1 MLKVT
6 YILVSLLFVGVNLL
20 KSGFRDYDLS
30 FVQMMQWTHCI
41 QSPVCVNTSIDVN
54 TFMEEEEF
62 LPFSSP
68 NISSKIPFPDPVPPL
83 MNDGTCCK
91 GCSCD
96 LDHCTLSGTCCPDLL
111 EYLPSLDE
119 SASKIK
125 IVCQKASLKKN
136 RSHDLPVGLDV
147 WMFTRC
153 PDDYTDEV
161 TKEKCEN
168 PDEFADWD
176 TKIPVVHD
184 RPILHNNYQNIHCAL
199 CHNVS
204 RTNLIT
210 WEVAVYCSK
219 GELLPSSRETILDE
233 VRLAEYCNIVY
244 KYPLQY
250 DTMDTCEPVISR
262 CNETG
267 EWEEY
272 DAVTE
277 AACHA
282 YIDIY
287 EGKYKNLFCYLCNSW
302 RPYNLPPVCVY
313 FESRPPPPSF
323 SALLKF
329 TASQEETVPNENKE
343 NTCLESEIF
352 DKYKVRHVSNFRF
365 IIQN

>member
-6 YILVSLLFVGVNLL
+6 NIFVCLFVGVNLL
-20 KSGFRDYDLS
+20 KSGFGDYDIS
-30 FVQMMQWTHCI
+30 FVQLMQRTHCI
-41 QSPVCVNTSIDVN
+41 QSPVCVNTSI
-54 TFMEEEEF
+54 EF
-62 LPFSSP
+62 WPFSTP
-68 NISSKIPFPDPVPPL
+68 TISSKIPIPDPVPPF
-83 MNDGTCCK
+83 MNDGSCCK

-96 LDHCTLSGTCCPDLL
+96 IDRCTLSGTCCPDLL
-111 EYLPSLDE
+111 ENLPSLDE

-136 RSHDLPVGLDV
+136 QSRGLPVGLDV
-147 WMFTRC
+147 WIFTRC
-153 PDDYTDEV
+153 PDDYSDEV

-184 RPILHNNYQNIHCAL
+184 RPILNNNYQNIHCAL

-204 RTNLIT
+204 RTNLIN
-210 WEVAVYCSK
+210 WEVALHCSK
-219 GELLPSSRETILDE
+219 GELLPSSIETILDE
-233 VRLAEYCNIVY
+233 VRLAQYCNIVY
-244 KYPLQY
+244 KYPLQ
-250 DTMDTCEPVISR
+250 DNAMDTCEPVISR

-267 EWEEY
+267 EWEKY

-287 EGKYKNLFCYLCNSW
+287 EGKYKNLFCYLCNRW

-313 FESRPPPPSF
+313 FDGGPVTPSF
-323 SALLKF
+323 SAL
-329 TASQEETVPNENKE
+329 
-343 NTCLESEIF
+343 
-352 DKYKVRHVSNFRF
+352 
-365 IIQN
+365 